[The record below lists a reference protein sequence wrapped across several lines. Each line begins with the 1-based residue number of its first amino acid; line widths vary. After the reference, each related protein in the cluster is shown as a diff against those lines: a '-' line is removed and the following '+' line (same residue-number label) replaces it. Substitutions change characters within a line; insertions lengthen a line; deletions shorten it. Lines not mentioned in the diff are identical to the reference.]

1 MHNLPANCQ
10 ADFLYHSIQSVQNI
24 QQIFSTNN
32 KNAVRKK
39 YFISVQT
46 FFIHIFQNDQTS
58 TVHWSKYMSFRTEIV
73 RETAFSAH

>member
-32 KNAVRKK
+32 KNAVRKN

-58 TVHWSKYMSFRTEIV
+58 TLVKIYEF
-73 RETAFSAH
+73 